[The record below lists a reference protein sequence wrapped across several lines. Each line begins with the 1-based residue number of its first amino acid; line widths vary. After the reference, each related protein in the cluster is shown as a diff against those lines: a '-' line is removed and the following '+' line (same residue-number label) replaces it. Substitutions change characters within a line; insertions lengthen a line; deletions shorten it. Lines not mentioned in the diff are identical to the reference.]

1 MIKLDLL
8 QEPAKLTD
16 KKEELIRRYF
26 EALRNG
32 KAKRVWAQ
40 PYIQE
45 ALLEMAHGKCAYA
58 EVKLAVNGHRW
69 DVEHFKCKSKYK
81 ACVVDWENLL
91 PSCAFCNTSK
101 GDYDVEANEPIV
113 HPVFDCPNDYLF
125 MRNGYLFAKNKKGEA
140 TISVLGLNDWV
151 MFAKPRAELCL
162 ELNEDIADCLR
173 LIERCQTET
182 DRYEVRNKCRALLHA
197 GLPEREYSA
206 TVATFL
212 MCEQRDLVEE
222 IEQQLGEW
230 KLWDEEMESTKAIL
244 LKNALPK

>member
-1 MIKLDLL
+1 MIKLDLP

-16 KKEELIRRYF
+16 KKEELTRRYV
-26 EALRNG
+26 EASSSG
-32 KAKRVWAQ
+32 QEIRVWAQ
-40 PYIQE
+40 PYIKE
-45 ALLEMAHGKCAYA
+45 ALLKMAHGKCAYA
-58 EVKLAVNGHRW
+58 EVKLGVNGHRW
-69 DVEHFKCKSKYK
+69 DVEHFKCKSKHK
-81 ACVVDWENLL
+81 ACVVEWGNLL

-101 GDYDVEANEPIV
+101 GDYDVEANESIV

-151 MFAKPRAELCL
+151 MFAQPRAVLCL
-162 ELNEDIADCLR
+162 KYNEDIADCLR
-173 LIERCQTET
+173 LIKRCQTET
-182 DRYEVRNKCRALLHA
+182 DRYEVRNKCRALLCA
-197 GLPEREYSA
+197 GLPDREYSA

-222 IEQQLGEW
+222 IEQQLIAW
-230 KLWDEEMESTKAIL
+230 KLWDKQMKETKGIL